1 MHTSPTRELGH
12 DQLSSLS
19 LADGQLDGRQKKKY
33 LSKIVFTY
41 ILGYDVDVGHMEA
54 VNLISSP
61 KYSEKQ
67 IVRTAS
73 TSISLICTN
82 SSDCRATWLLRC

>member
-1 MHTSPTRELGH
+1 MT
-12 DQLSSLS
+12 
-19 LADGQLDGRQKKKY
+19 ADGQLDGRQKKKY

-67 IVRTAS
+67 IVS
-73 TSISLICTN
+73 
-82 SSDCRATWLLRC
+82 